1 METNNEL
8 FTEISSEA
16 AAAVNGGLR
25 VSFDWNTYFFI
36 LGAGVLLGNP
46 GLTPEE
52 IQFAWESAFVFH
64 DPPRS
69 QRRRRSR

>member
-1 METNNEL
+1 MENKNQL
-8 FTEISSEA
+8 FTEITSAEA
-16 AAAVNGGLR
+16 SVVNGGLR

-52 IQFAWESAFVFH
+52 VQFAWESSFVFE
-64 DPPRS
+64 DAPRS
-69 QRRRRSR
+69 RRGRRSR

>member
-1 METNNEL
+1 MESKKQL
-8 FTEISSEA
+8 FTEITSEDA
-16 AAAVNGGLR
+16 SVVNGGLR

-52 IQFAWESAFVFH
+52 IQFAWESAFVFE
-64 DPPRS
+64 DARRS
-69 QRRRRSR
+69 RRRRCRS